1 MDDVKKHNELSLII
15 DDRQWLP
22 AAPAGSERQNKR
34 ASCSLRALACNVTA
48 LLTCLGSEGGGAHLR
63 CLLAS
68 GPASLSDRC
77 QQVSA
82 TVKHR
87 RRSLL
92 CVTWNEKA
100 DGVVA
105 IPPLPW
111 PFQSRQVEIEAM
123 ATAPVWL
130 TVNRDQKQNLLLD
143 PKNYKLHFRL

>member
-48 LLTCLGSEGGGAHLR
+48 LLTCLGSEGWGLGGGGGGAHLC

-92 CVTWNEKA
+92 YVTSNEKA

-105 IPPLPW
+105 VPPLP
-111 PFQSRQVEIEAM
+111 
-123 ATAPVWL
+123 
-130 TVNRDQKQNLLLD
+130 
-143 PKNYKLHFRL
+143 